1 MSSGSRYATRAARER
16 REKLEGGILKGG
28 TEKRLGEDACKLRVR
43 PVCRGAYNSR
53 ECGKGYYW
61 TIKRNKKDFILYWN
75 FRYGAVLCIASYRI
89 FIF

>member
-1 MSSGSRYATRAARER
+1 MSSGSRYAARAARER

-61 TIKRNKKDFILYWN
+61 IKIEDCRVKTVSKKKRLN
-75 FRYGAVLCIASYRI
+75 A
-89 FIF
+89 